1 MYICWILKKSKCI
14 KMSNKNEQLILGAD
28 ARQGL
33 KRGVDQLAD
42 IVKQTLGPK
51 GKNVMILKNNIP
63 QIIND
68 GVSIAKTIRLWDP
81 LEHAGATMVKNVSKD
96 TDTLYGDGTT
106 TATILAQAILNA
118 GMELDNVNYYKLKKA
133 FDFYVT
139 EVEKYLIKKSKKI
152 IYNQDL
158 RNLALVSTN
167 GDTEIVDLL
176 VQAYKELGFDAYLTV
191 KESPEKTTY
200 LKSVKGLKYDSG
212 WVSPYLTNDK
222 TDRTAKYSHPDG
234 CHVCY
239 VSGELVNEIDIIPIL
254 EIQAQDRLPL
264 LIIAE
269 RIYGEALAVLVQNK
283 LQGNMA
289 VSAVVVP
296 GLKHEHADIM
306 ADMICVTGGEVL
318 NTEDGRK
325 VYDNIDKTIFG
336 IVQGFEVGN
345 DYFTLSKDNRE
356 EEKVK
361 ERISHIEEEMKKFQ
375 HELFQK
381 SAKARIA
388 KLTSGVGVIY
398 IGGNSE
404 IEINEKKLRA
414 QDAVNALACG
424 IDKGYLPGGGI
435 GLMRA
440 AEYLESNS
448 FNIESSVESK
458 QALHILI
465 DAMRKP
471 YEQILINCGMIEAPS
486 EPDWL
491 ERISVKLFGPRYK
504 FHISKIIENPEFGYG
519 YNGAT
524 EQYSDLLADGIVDA
538 LSVTVGALRNA
549 VSVSSIILSTGAAVL
564 DGEVQNKNE
573 QIMFNRM

>member
-1 MYICWILKKSKCI
+1 
-14 KMSNKNEQLILGAD
+14 MSSKNEQLVLGDD

-33 KRGVDQLAD
+33 KRGVDKLAN
-42 IVKQTLGPK
+42 IVKETLGPK
-51 GKNVMILKNNIP
+51 GKNVLILKAGVP

-68 GVSIAKTIRLWDP
+68 GVSIAKQVRLWDP
-81 LEHAGATMVKNVSKD
+81 LEHAGATIIKNVSKD
-96 TDTLYGDGTT
+96 TDALYGDGTT
-106 TATILAQAILNA
+106 TATVLAQAILNA
-118 GMELDNVNYYKLKKA
+118 GMQLNKVNYYKLKKA
-133 FDFYVT
+133 FDFYVN
-139 EVEKYLIKKSKKI
+139 EVELYLTAKSKKI
-152 IYNQDL
+152 SSDL
-158 RNLALVSTN
+158 DLYNLAMVSTN
-167 GDTEIVDLL
+167 GDKEIVSLL
-176 VQAYKELGFDAYLTV
+176 VKAYRELGFNAYLTI
-191 KESPEKTTY
+191 KDSPEKTTY
-200 LKSVKGLKYDSG
+200 LKSIKGLKYDSG

-222 TDRTAKYSHPDG
+222 TDKTAKYSHPEG
-234 CHVCY
+234 CHICY

-254 EIQAQDRLPL
+254 ELQAIDRLPL

-318 NTEDGRK
+318 NTEDGKK
-325 VYDNIDKTIFG
+325 VHDNIDKTVFG
-336 IVQGFEVGN
+336 VVEGFEVGN

-356 EEKVK
+356 EEKVR
-361 ERISHIEEEMKKFQ
+361 ERIMHIEEEMKKYQ

-381 SAKARIA
+381 SAKSRIA
-388 KLTSGVGVIY
+388 KLNSGVGVIY

-435 GLMRA
+435 GLVRA
-440 AEYLESNS
+440 AQYLESKL
-448 FNIESSVESK
+448 FNIESSSESK
-458 QALHILI
+458 YALQILV

-471 YEQILINCGMIEAPS
+471 YEQILINCGVID
-486 EPDWL
+486 EPRKQTWRDIAANWFNPD
-491 ERISVKLFGPRYK
+491 EN
-504 FHISKIIENPEFGYG
+504 HIKKVTDSLSFGYG

-524 EQYSDLLADGIVDA
+524 EQYSDLLVDGIVDP
-538 LSVTVGALRNA
+538 LSITVGSLRNA
-549 VSVSSIILSTGAAVL
+549 VSISSIVLSTGAAVL
-564 DGEVQNKNE
+564 DGEPENKNE
-573 QIMFNRM
+573 QILFNRM